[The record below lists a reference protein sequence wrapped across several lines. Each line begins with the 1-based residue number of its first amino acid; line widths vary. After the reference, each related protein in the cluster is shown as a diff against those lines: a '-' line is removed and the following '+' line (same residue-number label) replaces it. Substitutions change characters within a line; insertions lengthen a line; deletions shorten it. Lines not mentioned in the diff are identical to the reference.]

1 MARVGFWER
10 VRAETR
16 VDEGDR
22 EDSVAVMLFGVSVLG
37 VPIWLNIVS
46 GMGGGVSFAG
56 REE

>member
-22 EDSVAVMLFGVSVLG
+22 EDSVAVMLFGISVL
-37 VPIWLNIVS
+37 VAPIWLTIVS
-46 GMGGGVSFAG
+46 GMGGGVILVG